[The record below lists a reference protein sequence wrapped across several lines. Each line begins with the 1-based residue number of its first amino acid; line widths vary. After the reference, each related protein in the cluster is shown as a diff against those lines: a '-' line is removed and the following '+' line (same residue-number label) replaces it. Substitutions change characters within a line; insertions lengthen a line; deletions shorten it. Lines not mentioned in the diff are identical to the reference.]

1 MVPVSTA
8 PEEEGWQRRGGC
20 VRVCVSE
27 GGGGVVARQTE
38 LLGDEVWA
46 TQQRSTP
53 GYLLTQA

>member
-8 PEEEGWQRRGGC
+8 PEEEG
-20 VRVCVSE
+20 
-27 GGGGVVARQTE
+27 GGGVARQTE